1 MTQVLPGYL
10 LDSRFAARVIL
21 AHGLWDSRRSS
32 KCFKPLVDPV
42 EAARRYPVP
51 QERFL
56 EKLKIQCTA
65 HKALPVNQ
73 SQAVHDKNTWFR
85 FHLVTYIC
93 LTVPIR
99 SELAFLFS
107 FHCVNSKIHKTRT
120 LYFTGMAERILNSGE
135 AYKRVNGA
143 LTL

>member
-56 EKLKIQCTA
+56 DKLKIQCTA

-85 FHLVTYIC
+85 FHLATYIC

-99 SELAFLFS
+99 RELAFLFS
-107 FHCVNSKIHKTRT
+107 FHCVNSKIHKTRA